1 MTTTSPYSDWDMNT
15 LAYRAQDM
23 MSSMKEDTSAG
34 ALNAI
39 QKDALT
45 AKYQELSNAV
55 GEVNQNQVRFDASFQ
70 VNTNMLAMMNESW
83 NSNRYIATTLNS
95 ESKRVDK
102 LDSQAKRDIYKLRH
116 EQMYYTNRGQYYA
129 FGSRVIIFTMFV
141 TLLAFIP
148 ASMWLAGKLSSI
160 VVAVAVGVVL
170 LIYLM
175 VLVLAFAMTAKRRK
189 SDWNQF
195 YWRKGETVTAA
206 TSGSS
211 AGGSCS

>member
-15 LAYRAQDM
+15 LAYRAQEM

-34 ALNAI
+34 ALDAI
-39 QKDALT
+39 QQDAVN
-45 AKYQELSNAV
+45 ANYQDLSNAV
-55 GEVNQNQVRFDASFQ
+55 SDVNVNQVRYDANFQ

-102 LDSQAKRDIYKLRH
+102 LDSQAKRDIYKLRQ
-116 EQMYYTNRGQYYA
+116 EQMYYTNRAEYYA

-148 ASMWLAGKLSSI
+148 ASMWVAGKLSSI
-160 VVAVAVGVVL
+160 IVAVSVGVVL

-175 VLVLAFAMTAKRRK
+175 ILVLAFAVTAKRRK

-195 YWRKGETVTAA
+195 YWRKGDTVTAA
-206 TSGSS
+206 TEGGG